1 MGISNI
7 IFILLL
13 IAGGGLFFVNAK
25 KIRRNILLGK
35 DIDRSDKKS
44 ERWKIMTL
52 VALGQKKMFARPIP
66 ALLHLFVY
74 VGFVLI
80 NIEVLEMFIDGSF
93 GTHRFLSFLNFE
105 GFHFYN
111 SLIGF
116 FEVLAF
122 FVTLGCA
129 LFLVRRNILHVKRLA
144 MKELNGWPKMDANLI
159 LISEILLMSALFL
172 MNAADQ
178 TLQQMGSEHY
188 FFAGSFPV
196 SKFIVPMLGGMSEHS
211 LEMIERGCWWFHIIG
226 IMGFLNYLVVSKHLH
241 ILLAFPNVFFSNLNA
256 KGKFTN
262 LESVTNEVKAMLDP
276 TSSPA
281 PSPTGEGNAPMR
293 FGAKDVFDLSWKQL
307 MDSYSCTEC
316 GRCTSACPANQTGKL
331 LSPRKIMMDT
341 RDRLEEVGKNID
353 KNGKFTDD
361 GKSLFGNYISAE
373 ELWACTTCNACV
385 QECPVNIDP
394 LSIIVDIRR
403 FLVMEQSAAPQSLNM
418 MSTNIENNGAPWQYS
433 PADRLNW
440 AKEN

>member
-1 MGISNI
+1 MIGS
-7 IFILLL
+7 FEVFAFLVTFGCAAFL
-13 IAGGGLFFVNAK
+13 
-25 KIRRNILLGK
+25 IRRNI
-35 DIDRSDKKS
+35 I
-44 ERWKIMTL
+44 
-52 VALGQKKMFARPIP
+52 
-66 ALLHLFVY
+66 
-74 VGFVLI
+74 
-80 NIEVLEMFIDGSF
+80 
-93 GTHRFLSFLNFE
+93 
-105 GFHFYN
+105 
-111 SLIGF
+111 
-116 FEVLAF
+116 
-122 FVTLGCA
+122 
-129 LFLVRRNILHVKRLA
+129 HVKRLA
-144 MKELNGWPKMDANLI
+144 MKELNGWPRMDANLI
-159 LISEILLMSALFL
+159 LISEILIMSALFI

-178 TLQQMGSEHY
+178 SLQLMGSEHY
-188 FFAGSFPV
+188 HAAGNFPV
-196 SKFIVPMLGGMSEHS
+196 TQYLAPLFSGMSEQS
-211 LEMIERGCWWFHIIG
+211 LIIVERFSWWFHIVG
-226 IMGFLNYLVVSKHLH
+226 VFGFLNYLVISKHLH
-241 ILLAFPNVFFSNLNA
+241 ILLAFPNVFYSNLNP
-256 KGKFTN
+256 KGQFTN

-276 TSSPA
+276 TFTPPA
-281 PSPTGEGNAPMR
+281 ANPEVHNR

-353 KNGKFTDD
+353 KNGKFADD

-394 LSIIVDIRR
+394 LSIIVDVRR